1 MERMKKLLAPRAAAD
16 EAALSAVFEASKAIA
31 AELAS

>member
-1 MERMKKLLAPRAAAD
+1 MERMKKTLAPRAAAD
-16 EAALSAVFEASKAIA
+16 EAALAAAFEGSKAIA